1 MGFVA
6 YYLNDENH
14 FAYVP
19 QVVVHK
25 EARHKGLGHSMF
37 KVLCDSLTSNIKCI
51 KLEVLK
57 SNFYVRN
64 FYQRDGFS
72 CVEDHSERILLE
84 KIMTECERIIS
95 LGRLPGDFLKE
106 EIRCGFH
113 VDTLRKKVW
122 AIELDIY
129 MKFVEVC
136 KKHNLKFWG
145 DGGTLLGALE
155 ECGKW
160 HPDVIWNPDVPYTE
174 LLKKLLMKVY

>member
-1 MGFVA
+1 MEIRTGLRLSQSEVLNQLERFDDSSDSPLHVGLDFMTYSLKLSQYAYFVIATENEKQMAFIA

-57 SNFYVRN
+57 SNFYARN
-64 FYQRDGFS
+64 FYQREGFS

-84 KIMTECERIIS
+84 K
-95 LGRLPGDFLKE
+95 
-106 EIRCGFH
+106 
-113 VDTLRKKVW
+113 
-122 AIELDIY
+122 
-129 MKFVEVC
+129 
-136 KKHNLKFWG
+136 
-145 DGGTLLGALE
+145 
-155 ECGKW
+155 
-160 HPDVIWNPDVPYTE
+160 
-174 LLKKLLMKVY
+174 KL

>member
-1 MGFVA
+1 
-6 YYLNDENH
+6 
-14 FAYVP
+14 
-19 QVVVHK
+19 
-25 EARHKGLGHSMF
+25 
-37 KVLCDSLTSNIKCI
+37 
-51 KLEVLK
+51 
-57 SNFYVRN
+57 
-64 FYQRDGFS
+64 
-72 CVEDHSERILLE
+72 
-84 KIMTECERIIS
+84 MTECERIIS

-155 ECGKW
+155 ERGKW

-174 LLKKLLMKVY
+174 FLK